1 MVEILCIAAELTA
14 GLLVASILWD
24 RAARSASTS
33 QHAHTPTKVQAIRE
47 LFLLQEQCLHLRNR
61 LDQDKSDDA
70 WLQSHRQTMHLIQD
84 ELRECL
90 PQGYSDR
97 LTHMR
102 NQAYFEHLI
111 EQPSTQGSLAMFD
124 IDGFKAINDE
134 HGMDVGDLLLR
145 QLAEKLQHELVTTA
159 WLIRYEGGKLIAY
172 FPSLQIERAIP
183 IVEDIRVQ
191 MTRTQFEVKGK
202 SLEVG
207 ISASLIAVANE
218 EQRAAAAEHLLEG
231 MAFAK
236 SEGRNRGYY
245 RANDTWNLMKLLE
258 TELMIG
264 KVNEELGTITAKSAK
279 PSVPLGEIGTLVQN
293 MHQPK
298 EANPPAEAPASMS
311 TGDIEALLANANTAK
326 SAPKEPAK
334 KPEEQAERASTD
346 DIAALFASNRPPVKA
361 AAKAPT
367 ADSPS
372 SGEPKEA
379 AAESKPVAKKE
390 SPEPSGDQASADDIA
405 ALFASNRPA
414 KAPAKAAKAEEEAKP
429 ATPHAEESGDSAS
442 ADDIAALF
450 AAAKTAP
457 AKPKV
462 DPQVVDE
469 RPAETMPPEA
479 QVAESKE
486 ATPVANSAV
495 SEKADSDSI
504 STDDIAALFAATK
517 PKAAPA
523 PATKTEEK
531 EILEASQAL
540 AEDAKNAAQKD
551 EAKSKA
557 DADSISTDDIA
568 ALFASMK
575 HP

>member
-61 LDQDKSDDA
+61 LDQDESDDA

-97 LTHMR
+97 LTHLR

-183 IVEDIRVQ
+183 IVEDVRVQ
-191 MTRTQFEVKGK
+191 MTRTPFEVKGK
-202 SLEVG
+202 SLQVG
-207 ISASLIAVANE
+207 ISASLIAVATE
-218 EQRAAAAEHLLEG
+218 EQRGTATERLLEG

-245 RANDTWNLMKLLE
+245 RASDTWNLMKLLE

-264 KVNEELGTITAKSAK
+264 KVQEEQGTITAKSAK
-279 PSVPLGEIGTLVQN
+279 PSVPLDEIGMLVQN
-293 MHQPK
+293 LDQPK
-298 EANPPAEAPASMS
+298 EASPPAEAPAAMS
-311 TGDIEALLANANTAK
+311 TGDIEALLANASTAK
-326 SAPKEPAK
+326 AASKEPAK
-334 KPEEQAERASTD
+334 KPEEQTERASTD

-361 AAKAPT
+361 AKAPEPT
-367 ADSPS
+367 AST
-372 SGEPKEA
+372 EPKETT
-379 AAESKPVAKKE
+379 AESKPADKKE
-390 SPEPSGDQASADDIA
+390 TPEASGDQASADDIA

-414 KAPAKAAKAEEEAKP
+414 KAPAKAPKAEEAAKP
-429 ATPHAEESGDSAS
+429 ATPPAAESGDSAS

-450 AAAKTAP
+450 AAAKPAP

-462 DPQVVDE
+462 DPQ
-469 RPAETMPPEA
+469 PAEEQPEA
-479 QVAESKE
+479 MPTVAKVAEPTV
-486 ATPVANSAV
+486 AAPVANSAV
-495 SEKADSDSI
+495 SEKADGDSI

-523 PATKTEEK
+523 PATKAEEK

-540 AEDAKNAAQKD
+540 AEDAKKATQKE
-551 EAKSKA
+551 EAKAKVESKA

-575 HP
+575 QP